1 MPPVPF
7 NAHLLKPQ
15 LEYEVLVVVLV
26 VGLGVLP
33 PFVLNVCVSAAV
45 VLVCDL
51 EIADA
56 NVTEFPAV
64 TVCEDGVLVPPFAL

>member
-1 MPPVPF
+1 M
-7 NAHLLKPQ
+7 
-15 LEYEVLVVVLV
+15 VLV

-33 PFVLNVCVSAAV
+33 PLVLNVCVNAAV